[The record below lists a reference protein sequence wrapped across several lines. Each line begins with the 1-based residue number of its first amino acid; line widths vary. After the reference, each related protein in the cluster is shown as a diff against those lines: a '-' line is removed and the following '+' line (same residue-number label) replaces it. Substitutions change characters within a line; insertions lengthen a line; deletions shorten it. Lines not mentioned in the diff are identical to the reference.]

1 MNKGQ
6 AYFNWVFIII
16 IGAVF
21 LAFFTGFAFKYK
33 DMQEKKTEI
42 IILNNLDTALTNL
55 QGSSFT
61 TSTSI
66 ELPLDINVNCDD
78 NGFDIF
84 INEKNDINH
93 ILASR
98 SKLKNRMHI
107 WYQPYEIPFK
117 VTNFYYLTDDSKIR
131 INSDFYDE
139 IVREAPESFRNKIV
153 YDANGI
159 NIEGNINEGSINGVK
174 YLGKEMLFAGIFSD
188 NYQCFYNNFKKK
200 LDETILI
207 YQSKASVL
215 SRSGCSYN
223 LILSKLN
230 MLKNFDDVN
239 YNIADDIGRLN
250 KDLVSSN
257 CPSLF

>member
-84 INEKNDINH
+84 
-93 ILASR
+93 
-98 SKLKNRMHI
+98 
-107 WYQPYEIPFK
+107 
-117 VTNFYYLTDDSKIR
+117 
-131 INSDFYDE
+131 
-139 IVREAPESFRNKIV
+139 
-153 YDANGI
+153 
-159 NIEGNINEGSINGVK
+159 
-174 YLGKEMLFAGIFSD
+174 
-188 NYQCFYNNFKKK
+188 
-200 LDETILI
+200 
-207 YQSKASVL
+207 
-215 SRSGCSYN
+215 
-223 LILSKLN
+223 
-230 MLKNFDDVN
+230 
-239 YNIADDIGRLN
+239 
-250 KDLVSSN
+250 
-257 CPSLF
+257 CPSQKK